1 MSAIKNHKGKLLVGA
16 LLGLVLALGFAYTAF
31 AGSTDDCA
39 VTVSI
44 PEGTWVQVNGGVG
57 WKQNGQTFQAEQ
69 DTTVKYR
76 ACNATKGICTGWT
89 DFSVDC
95 SALAPGYCAMGVDIP
110 ADTWVEINGGVG
122 WRQNGAELQMPSGTS
137 FKYRACNATKG
148 ICTGWQTKDLA
159 GCSALA
165 PEYCAMKVEIPAD
178 TWVEINGGVGWRQ
191 NGVELQMPR
200 GTSFKYRA
208 CNATKGI
215 CTGWETKDLADCS
228 ALAPAYCAMG
238 VDIPADTWVEING
251 GVGWRQNGA
260 ELQMPSGTS
269 FKYRACNETKGICTG
284 WQTKD
289 LADCSA
295 LAPGYCAMEV
305 DIPADTWVEINGG
318 VGWKQNGAELQIPK
332 GTSFKY
338 RACNATKGICTGWQT
353 KDLAECTPLAP
364 DYCAMKVQL
373 EKGVWAQVEINGG
386 VGWKKDGDVV
396 QMPMGSSFKYRA
408 LDINGKSTCW
418 QTKEV
423 DCTPLVPG
431 CKVTVKLPP
440 GVYVLVENKGWF
452 QDGATLEVVPTKT
465 YRYDLYDATKHVHTG
480 WKSKVFTA
488 ADCCNA
494 WDLTGEYCNVQVDLD
509 GGDGWVLIE
518 NVGWFQNGAKVWMP
532 GGATFR
538 YDAYDSTQKV
548 RTGWQTKKVDCTAL
562 KPGYCNMLIDLEEG
576 GDGKVYIENVGWFQ
590 NGNHKWMP
598 KGASFRYDAYDST
611 QKVHTG
617 WQTKQV
623 GEDCSALKP
632 GYCHM
637 LVDLEGGDGWVY
649 IENVGWFGN
658 GAQKWMP
665 TGASF
670 RYDAYDSTQKVHT
683 GWQTKQVGEDCSAL
697 KPGYCNMLIDLEEGG
712 DGYVYIEN
720 VGWFGNGE
728 YKWMPTGASFR
739 YDAYDSTK
747 KVHAGWQTK
756 EVDQDCSALKP
767 GYCHM
772 LVDLDGGDGKVV
784 IENVGWFNN
793 GDYKWMPMGATF
805 RYDAYDSSQKVH
817 TGWQIKE
824 VDQDCSA
831 LKPGY
836 CNMLV
841 SLEAGVWAKVLIEN
855 VGWFTNG
862 NYKWMPMGASFRYD
876 AYDVNGAH
884 TGWQTKTVDC
894 TPLVP
899 QCKVHI
905 VLPSGVWVEISGV
918 GWFQNDA
925 WLDVKPVKGYRY
937 RLWNAAKSIAGPWK
951 DKQFSA
957 ADCGKDWNLT
967 GEYCN
972 LDIDLGASDGWVE
985 ISGVGWFQTA
995 TGVAWLPNGATV
1007 RYRLW
1012 NKAKSIAGPWKDKPI
1027 DCTPLKDEDF
1037 CNLDIDLGASDGW
1050 VEISGVGWFQTATG
1064 VAWLPNGA
1072 TVRYR
1077 LWDKAK
1083 SIAGPWKDK
1092 PIDCTPLKDEDFCN
1106 LDIDLGASDGWVEIS
1121 GVGWFQTATGVAW
1134 LPKGASVN
1142 YRLWDKAK
1150 SIAGPWKNKPI
1161 DCTPLKDDDFCYMK
1175 IVLTDPSDGWFE
1187 ISGVGWF
1194 QNGGQVWLPMGATV
1208 RYRVWNASKSSVVA
1222 DWMDKA
1228 VDCTDLVYPKVTV
1241 TVTPGYDSNAT
1252 LKAAVKYRNLINPGG
1267 LQGFEG
1273 ILGNPAFS
1281 PSVQNDFYRG
1291 VVCDGSTPYGSWNAT
1306 NHVKF
1311 IYDAATQVLAARVDA
1326 NPSYCMELNLGD
1338 LGSLNYLQL
1347 DVVNRATGTS
1357 VNFNNVTLNGNPLG
1371 SFTGSGWSTWQV
1383 KGLDFSSG
1391 FTVEGDLV
1399 LAWPSPPATSG
1410 QETNK
1415 LQITVGSLP

>member
-95 SALAPGYCAMGVDIP
+95 SALAPG
-110 ADTWVEINGGVG
+110 
-122 WRQNGAELQMPSGTS
+122 
-137 FKYRACNATKG
+137 
-148 ICTGWQTKDLA
+148 
-159 GCSALA
+159 
-165 PEYCAMKVEIPAD
+165 
-178 TWVEINGGVGWRQ
+178 
-191 NGVELQMPR
+191 
-200 GTSFKYRA
+200 
-208 CNATKGI
+208 
-215 CTGWETKDLADCS
+215 
-228 ALAPAYCAMG
+228 YCAMG

-793 GDYKWMPMGATF
+793 GDYKWMPTGASF

-1012 NKAKSIAGPWKDKPI
+1012 N
-1027 DCTPLKDEDF
+1027 
-1037 CNLDIDLGASDGW
+1037 
-1050 VEISGVGWFQTATG
+1050 
-1064 VAWLPNGA
+1064 
-1072 TVRYR
+1072 
-1077 LWDKAK
+1077 KAK